1 MEISI
6 SDVRNHTLATW
17 IDANDHNSQNSFML
31 FTLLKESLAPE
42 ALAIIQNMQEQYY
55 VVGKPDGPT
64 LFKVIISKANVDTRA
79 TSTVICMNL
88 LSLDTYI
95 LKINCNISTINKYI
109 GTQVY
114 ALAAWGKQTQD
125 LLVNLFK
132 AYFVLSDCAFK
143 SYIKQHQNTYDNG
156 EDITY
161 KTLMNKAKNKYKD
174 LVEHDQ
180 RNEKSKEEEQ
190 IIALNVELKEVNK
203 KLKHQ
208 ERT

>member
-114 ALAAWGKQTQD
+114 ALAA
-125 LLVNLFK
+125 
-132 AYFVLSDCAFK
+132 
-143 SYIKQHQNTYDNG
+143 
-156 EDITY
+156 
-161 KTLMNKAKNKYKD
+161 
-174 LVEHDQ
+174 
-180 RNEKSKEEEQ
+180 
-190 IIALNVELKEVNK
+190 
-203 KLKHQ
+203 
-208 ERT
+208 